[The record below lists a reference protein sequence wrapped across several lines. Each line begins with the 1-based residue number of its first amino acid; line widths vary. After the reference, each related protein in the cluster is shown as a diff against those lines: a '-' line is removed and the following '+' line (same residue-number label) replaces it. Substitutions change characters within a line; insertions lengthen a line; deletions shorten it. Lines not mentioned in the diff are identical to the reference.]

1 MTSREIFVFRLRLH
15 RRRKGLRVE
24 DISAATRVR
33 RERFDA
39 LEHNDLS
46 HWPRGLHAR
55 AWVRLYASLVGL
67 DPSDTVDEFCR
78 LFPHGDRRA
87 GPTLRGIAEIVA
99 HPFQYEGEFREAERR
114 RGPGHSDS
122 LQAFPWGSAAARAV
136 RALWG
141 GGGVRPVIH
150 ASRP

>member
-15 RRRKGLRVE
+15 RRRRGLRLE

-33 RERFDA
+33 RERLDA

-67 DPSDTVDEFCR
+67 DPGDTMDEFCR

-99 HPFQYEGEFREAERR
+99 HPFQDEGEFREAERR
-114 RGPGHSDS
+114 RGPGHADS
-122 LQAFPWGSAAARAV
+122 QQGFPWGSAARAV

-141 GGGVRPVIH
+141 GGRVRPVIH